1 MKLPYIFLM
10 IGGMLVLIATMRALP
25 DIRALKRM
33 RDM

>member
-10 IGGMLVLIATMRALP
+10 IGGILVLVAALRALP
-25 DIRALKRM
+25 DITALKRM